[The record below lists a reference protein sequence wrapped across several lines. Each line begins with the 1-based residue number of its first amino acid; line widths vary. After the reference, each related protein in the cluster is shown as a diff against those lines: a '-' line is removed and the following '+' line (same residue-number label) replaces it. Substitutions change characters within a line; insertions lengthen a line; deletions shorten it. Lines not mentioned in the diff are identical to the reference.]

1 METSDGSVSPSGGL
15 KAARDRLASAE
26 ASVTAAKQDAK
37 AAKNRRKEAKEI
49 ERRARK
55 RLRRAKKEFREAQRL
70 LAEAEASQPRPPRP
84 RRLKPIEPVK
94 VTPPVITPKRIIRAK
109 KKPRKRAVAAL
120 KRSGSRRPTAITP
133 PLETVSE
140 PITVPPIAESPPVT
154 PADPTPQTP
163 GSQASAR

>member
-55 RLRRAKKEFREAQRL
+55 RLRRAKKEFREAKRL

-94 VTPPVITPKRIIRAK
+94 VTPVITPKRIVRAK

-140 PITVPPIAESPPVT
+140 PVTIPPIGESPPVT